1 MDRTEAEEVLLAKI
15 LAYAPST
22 WAAHASA
29 FKEFQKF
36 CEVRSINPFE
46 CVPHML
52 NVFLLSLA
60 QKIFSMTAIDSKM
73 SSISFCFRFFMVSD
87 ITKDVVV
94 EPVKKF
100 VMKVCP
106 RNTNLKKPF
115 GSVEIRKCWD
125 FIESKYSNIFDAPIY
140 ELRTFVLTVIQYH
153 SFCRFSDLAVVRLSD
168 VVFDLDYFTIK
179 IQYSK
184 TDQAGAGQTAFVL
197 KSVDDVRDPHMLMC
211 LYLEKLDSYD
221 VGEIFLFPPLS

>member
-15 LAYAPST
+15 LVYAPST

-60 QKIFSMTAIDSKM
+60 QKNFSMTAIDSKLN
-73 SSISFCFRFFMVSD
+73 SIAFCFKFFMVYD

-94 EPVKKF
+94 EPIKKF

-125 FIESKYSNIFDAPIY
+125 FID
-140 ELRTFVLTVIQYH
+140 
-153 SFCRFSDLAVVRLSD
+153 
-168 VVFDLDYFTIK
+168 
-179 IQYSK
+179 
-184 TDQAGAGQTAFVL
+184 
-197 KSVDDVRDPHMLMC
+197 
-211 LYLEKLDSYD
+211 LEKLDSYD
-221 VGEIFLFPPLS
+221 VGEVFLFPPLS